1 MAERTDGW
9 ESRAREL
16 ARGLMTSSAEL
27 AVCLEAACAGTARFG
42 PKIEIAVARAPTAK
56 RIRPARAASPA
67 KPATAKKR
75 GRPARKAAVA
85 EA

>member
-27 AVCLEAACAGTARFG
+27 AVCLEAACARTARSG
-42 PKIEIAVARAPTAK
+42 PETGGFIASAPAAK
-56 RIRPARAASPA
+56 RSRPAKPASPA

-75 GRPARKAAVA
+75 GRPARKTAAA

>member
-27 AVCLEAACAGTARFG
+27 AVCLEAACARTARSG
-42 PKIEIAVARAPTAK
+42 PETGGAKASASAPAAK
-56 RIRPARAASPA
+56 RSRPARAAR
-67 KPATAKKR
+67 PATAKKR
-75 GRPARKAAVA
+75 GRPAGKTVAA